1 MSMYIEQGLTSKNM
15 FVSKYGLEECL
26 FRAGTSP
33 TVNITEENCDHIKAT
48 QGYYAIS
55 GEMVKPEHEEKN
67 IVSRDALA
75 LDLDDVSQRIANFD
89 ALEDE
94 IRALLNVA
102 WYLYPT
108 AKNGL
113 RGTRARLI
121 IPLDSPANKEQYEA
135 LVYGLTNFLIK
146 KGTLN
151 GADKTSFLFGQL
163 FGLPIRNQFAKG
175 NLVRINRG
183 KLFPTESYTAFKK
196 PEKPSRARNY
206 LARSGGRSYGA
217 RLLDRTF
224 NGIPEGERNNS
235 MFELACYYITIGV
248 QNQTGLLDF
257 LGMLNSNYFSPP
269 LGEDELI
276 HVFESARKKVLN

>member
-1 MSMYIEQGLTSKNM
+1 MSVYIEQGLTSKDM
-15 FVSKYGLEECL
+15 FISDYELEECL
-26 FRAGTSP
+26 LRAGAVP
-33 TVNITEENCDHIKAT
+33 AVNITEENCDHIKAT
-48 QGYYAIS
+48 KGCYAIS

-175 NLVRINRG
+175 DLVRINRG

-206 LARSGGRSYGA
+206 PARSGGQSYGA

-248 QNQTGLLDF
+248 QNQTGLLDY
-257 LGMLNSNYFSPP
+257 LRLINSNYFSPP
-269 LGEDELI
+269 LGDDELI